1 MRVRER
7 RQRFRA
13 ILKGDRCV
21 ATASVFD
28 PLSARIAEDLGF
40 ETGVLAGSVASM
52 TVTGAPDLMG
62 LTLSEFAQQIHR
74 ICRAGDLSLIVDA
87 DDGYGNAIN
96 VMRTVEELETAG
108 TAALTLEDTV
118 LPPPFGAP
126 RADHLIS
133 LEEGIGKMRAALEAR
148 SDPDLI
154 IVGRTSAAETAG
166 TDEAIRR
173 LKAYVEAG
181 VDAILPIGVDTRAA
195 LTAVH
200 AAIDAPVVLYVPGG
214 ELADPAYLASQGVRV
229 VLQGHAPFAAAMK
242 AVHDTLKALREGAA
256 PAGLPGLPEG
266 GFMKRIS
273 RQADYDRRLD
283 RFLR

>member
-1 MRVRER
+1 MRIRER

-40 ETGVLAGSVASM
+40 ETGVLAGSVASL

-118 LPPPFGAP
+118 LPPPFGSP
-126 RADHLIS
+126 RAGHLIS

-154 IVGRTSAAETAG
+154 IVGRSVAAETAG
-166 TDEAIRR
+166 IDEAVRR

-181 VDAILPIGVDTRAA
+181 VDAIFPIGVKTRAA
-195 LTAVH
+195 LSAVH
-200 AAIDAPVVLYVPGG
+200 AAVDAPIVLYVAGG